1 MVPLAGLE
9 PARYRYRGILSFRG
23 GKATNTSQRKLEVNK
38 TTIKSRKIKIPK
50 LLDTK
55 KVLFVCPHGYL
66 LNLNKKGKSEGH
78 RRDIPDYPLVLA
90 NERDSITTHIV
101 AYFSAID
108 KIYSWRK
115 TLNEN
120 TSTL

>member
-23 GKATNTSQRKLEVNK
+23 GKATNTPQRKLEVNK

-55 KVLFVCPHGYL
+55 K
-66 LNLNKKGKSEGH
+66 S
-78 RRDIPDYPLVLA
+78 
-90 NERDSITTHIV
+90 
-101 AYFSAID
+101 FSSALTV
-108 KIYSWRK
+108 IYSI
-115 TLNEN
+115 
-120 TSTL
+120 